1 MSSPPAP
8 AVNAKAPAIKKGWL
22 KKQGRSGMIK
32 NWKTR
37 YFVISQGMLN
47 YYQEKSDDFP
57 FGEGLKV
64 TNRPTICQH
73 EIIAILVYT

>member
-1 MSSPPAP
+1 MSTGESKTTSAEIS
-8 AVNAKAPAIKKGWL
+8 ASSKAPAIKKGWL

-47 YYQEKSDDFP
+47 YYQNKCDEFP
-57 FGEGLKV
+57 FGEDLKV
-64 TNRPTICQH
+64 N
-73 EIIAILVYT
+73 